1 MQDVLEKIK
10 ITVTRALSGM
20 TEEELWQEVEEA
32 SLYSRITVDR
42 LKEIMESRGIPIR
55 TVQYE

>member
-32 SLYSRITVDR
+32 SLYGRITVDR